1 MKLKVLAT
9 GSKGNCYI
17 LENDTEALV
26 IEAGIPFKELIKH
39 INHRKIVGCIVSHEH
54 KDHAGFIGQ
63 YQARGI
69 DTYTPYTLENAN
81 GLKVQK
87 GGFSITPFENHHNVP
102 CYGFIIRHIDLG
114 QLVFATDTGYIEY
127 TFKSTNHWLIECNY
141 SKELMDRAVDK
152 GLHPILA
159 DRIVNDHMSLE
170 TCLDYL
176 KANNLTNTNEIVLI
190 HLSDGN
196 SDAEQFKKE
205 IYKATNKDTYI
216 AEKGLEIDVSLYPI

>member
-1 MKLKVLAT
+1 MILKVLAT

-63 YQARGI
+63 YQMRGI
-69 DTYTPYTLENAN
+69 DTYTPYTLASAN
-81 GLKVQK
+81 GLEIKK
-87 GGFSITPFENHHNVP
+87 GGFSITAFENHHNVP
-102 CYGFIIRHIDLG
+102 CYGFVIKHTELG
-114 QLVFATDTGYIEY
+114 KLVFATDTSYIEY
-127 TFKSTNHWLIECNY
+127 TFRGTNHWLIECNY

-152 GLHPILA
+152 GLHPVLA

-170 TCLDYL
+170 TCLEYL
-176 KANNLTNTNEIVLI
+176 DINNLTNTREIVLI

-196 SDAEQFKKE
+196 SNAEQFKEE
-205 IYKATNKDTYI
+205 IYMTTKKDTYI